1 MKSVPVKKV
10 LSSLLLILMLG
21 LFVTTM
27 RPVSAEAETVSL
39 TRKDFAVSYISSSSV
54 SFKLALPYNNIQ
66 GVVQLFENG
75 KLVGK
80 TTAYS
85 SATINYAVKKNKT
98 YFYRVRPIYQGK
110 YIGGWSPR
118 KAFSTVMLKLQQKY
132 GGTRTLKVT
141 VPKMSGVKSVTLL
154 MSTSKTSGYK
164 KWKTLKPGKARSC
177 RSVNGKKFVTGTT
190 YYIRAKVN
198 LKNGTPC
205 ESAYV
210 QNYYFYNRTY

>member
-1 MKSVPVKKV
+1 MKSASVKKV
-10 LSSLLLILMLG
+10 LSSLLLALMLG
-21 LFVTTM
+21 LFVTSV
-27 RPVSAEAETVSL
+27 RPVSAEAATVSL
-39 TRKDFAVSYISSSSV
+39 TRKNFSVSYIGSSSV
-54 SFKLALPYNNIQ
+54 SFKLALPYSDIQ

-80 TTAYS
+80 TTAS
-85 SATINYAVKKNKT
+85 SYATIDYAVKKNKT

-110 YIGGWSPR
+110 YIGSWSPR
-118 KAFSTVMLKLQQKY
+118 KAFSTVTLKLQQKY

-141 VPKMSGVKSVTLL
+141 VPKMSVVKSVTLL